1 MARVVAWVLSPDICF
16 FADCSE
22 GKKSIS
28 HVLKKKKKQNSLQE
42 DNGKDNF
49 FLVIKAVDLTK
60 NNAVK
65 STWISMASGKST
77 DDVKNRIF
85 PIKKIKEQ
93 NNWNCLPS

>member
-22 GKKSIS
+22 GKKAF
-28 HVLKKKKKQNSLQE
+28 HMCLKKKKKQNSLQE

-60 NNAVK
+60 K
-65 STWISMASGKST
+65 QCC
-77 DDVKNRIF
+77 
-85 PIKKIKEQ
+85 KINLDFHGFWEKYR
-93 NNWNCLPS
+93 WC

>member
-1 MARVVAWVLSPDICF
+1 MFHLGLPNLPSQKLS
-16 FADCSE
+16 ADPLCSL
-22 GKKSIS
+22 K
-28 HVLKKKKKQNSLQE
+28 KKKKKQNSLQE

>member
-1 MARVVAWVLSPDICF
+1 MARVVAWVLSPDICL

-22 GKKSIS
+22 GKKAF
-28 HVLKKKKKQNSLQE
+28 HMCLKKKKRQNSLQE

-93 NNWNCLPS
+93 NNWKCLPS